1 MHDVFIFHQPSTD
14 TYWIDH
20 STDASASTVS
30 TPNTKALY
38 EEIKRYVLR
47 SKVKLKYATEEY
59 DVWSVYGTPANETQ
73 SAARWWKFGS
83 GGAAEP
89 QWEFQ
94 DEAWKEVQRG
104 LREGEVG
111 CWDLR
116 GGWGQEGMGRRLL
129 VKKGES
135 RKLRQPERSGDMKLE
150 SCYLTWLVFSTL
162 ELGSRY
168 REKQ

>member
-1 MHDVFIFHQPSTD
+1 MHDVFIFHQPATD

-20 STDASASTVS
+20 STEASASTPS

-59 DVWSVYGTPANETQ
+59 DVWSVWGTPANETQ
-73 SAARWWKFGS
+73 SATRWWKFGS

-111 CWDLR
+111 CWDFR

-129 VKKGES
+129 VKKGERRES
-135 RKLRQPERSGDMKLE
+135 ASLRYSDTRLE
-150 SCYLTWLVFSTL
+150 SSRLTLRCLQHCLARTTMS
-162 ELGSRY
+162 
-168 REKQ
+168 

>member
-20 STDASASTVS
+20 STEASASTPS

-59 DVWSVYGTPANETQ
+59 DVWSVWGTPANEAQ
-73 SAARWWKFGS
+73 SATRWWKFGS

-129 VKKGES
+129 VKKGET
-135 RKLRQPERSGDMKLE
+135 RE
-150 SCYLTWLVFSTL
+150 SASL
-162 ELGSRY
+162 RY
-168 REKQ
+168 RDTGPESSRLTCVVYSTV